1 METDTII
8 TTLKELVYLFSV
20 FGFFL
25 AYAIFRGRQAIINLM
40 VGLYFALLISLEFP
54 YYRVILSEANGP
66 HTEAIGKLILFA
78 AFTILATIL
87 IKRIMPDEYREKKF
101 ESFGK
106 KILLA
111 LGATVLLMAY
121 SFHVLPI
128 TEFLTPGTPI
138 QSLFAPTQYFFWWLL
153 APFIVLYLN

>member
-1 METDTII
+1 MDTDTII
-8 TTLKELVYLFSV
+8 TTLKELIYLFTV

-25 AYAIFRGRQAIINLM
+25 LYATLRGRQAIINLM

-54 YYRVILSEANGP
+54 YYTTILAEANGP
-66 HTEAIGKLILFA
+66 HTEAIGKLILFSV
-78 AFTILATIL
+78 FTVIATIL
-87 IKRIMPDEYREKKF
+87 IKRLMPDEYKEKKF
-101 ESFGK
+101 ESFHK

-111 LGATVLLMAY
+111 IGATILIMAY

-138 QSLFAPTQYFFWWLL
+138 QALFAPGQYFFWWLL